1 MSASII
7 KIGIK
12 VGSWEGHIIRGEDC
26 NGKSVIVR
34 LPDAESY
41 KELPSLLYAGCKL
54 NILYA
59 TENEDGALIPRDII
73 LNPDYLL
80 DISTLSRCIQTYG
93 MSPMEYI
100 LGIIEPSEES
110 AARLL
115 GEAANIFLDDCINEN
130 HTSPASYKN
139 SMEGF
144 FREYPLQLS
153 ACEGIDKEFFDN
165 ASIQFHNISTRMG
178 CQSTNRNR
186 FNRED
191 ALLEPSFFCEVLG
204 LQGRIDLLQN
214 DCRLLIELKSGK
226 ADDFNHCAKSEHR
239 IQMLLYKEMLHY
251 NLLIP
256 RNEIKAM
263 LFYSR
268 YPRFYCE
275 DSSQREISN
284 VLMLRNKIVALLRDI
299 EKNGLY
305 GILAGLNPDD
315 LNKNGNNGVLWR
327 NYQRPRIE
335 RIIKPVK
342 AAKPLLCKYVF
353 GNIAFVAREM
363 SIAKSGTESNKRKD
377 NTHSFADVWNSQLQT
392 KLEEGNIL
400 IDLMIAEI
408 KENEGISDIV
418 FNINRKEN
426 EYFPNFRAGDVVFMY
441 RRECDKDNA
450 TNRQVIRGTLSSITT
465 EEVTVHLR
473 HKQRNRK
480 LFTREA
486 LYAIEHDHM
495 DSSFRSSIRD
505 IYSLLSAPEER
516 TELLLAQRLPESDAS
531 QTLHGDYGNSYINE
545 IVLKAKQAK
554 EMFLLVG
561 PPGTGKTSQ
570 ALKSMVDEFM
580 GEDGCNILLASYTNR
595 AVDEICQSIES
606 LSSQPHYIRIG
617 SEDNCHEKYRHRL
630 LKNVIAGCRNRRDIC
645 SIINGTHLFVGTIA
659 SLSSRKEL
667 FGLKR
672 FNVAIIDEAT
682 QILESQM
689 AGLLAATST
698 DGRTAIEKFIL
709 IGDPKQLPAVVVQ
722 SPAES
727 IVKEPELQK
736 IGLSDYATSLF
747 ERLYNRYRQ
756 QMADGATATL
766 YKQGRMHPEVSEF
779 ANKHFYG
786 GILEPI
792 PLPHQE
798 ESLKLNTYDNS
809 DKYQTLLQ
817 SRRAA
822 FIQVD
827 AIPEENIVKSNRR
840 EAEEIAELI
849 DAYYSLNIKNGLEC
863 NPSEEIGVIVPFRNQ
878 IAMVAHA
885 INKKGTPLCKDI
897 TIDTVERF
905 QGSQREMIIFGTTIT
920 DKKQMDML
928 SSTVISADGY
938 LTDRKLNVALTRARK
953 RMYIFGDN
961 RALSASP
968 LYKALIDEL
977 SVEFK

>member
-1 MSASII
+1 
-7 KIGIK
+7 
-12 VGSWEGHIIRGEDC
+12 
-26 NGKSVIVR
+26 
-34 LPDAESY
+34 
-41 KELPSLLYAGCKL
+41 
-54 NILYA
+54 
-59 TENEDGALIPRDII
+59 
-73 LNPDYLL
+73 
-80 DISTLSRCIQTYG
+80 
-93 MSPMEYI
+93 
-100 LGIIEPSEES
+100 
-110 AARLL
+110 
-115 GEAANIFLDDCINEN
+115 
-130 HTSPASYKN
+130 
-139 SMEGF
+139 
-144 FREYPLQLS
+144 
-153 ACEGIDKEFFDN
+153 
-165 ASIQFHNISTRMG
+165 
-178 CQSTNRNR
+178 
-186 FNRED
+186 
-191 ALLEPSFFCEVLG
+191 
-204 LQGRIDLLQN
+204 
-214 DCRLLIELKSGK
+214 
-226 ADDFNHCAKSEHR
+226 
-239 IQMLLYKEMLHY
+239 
-251 NLLIP
+251 
-256 RNEIKAM
+256 
-263 LFYSR
+263 
-268 YPRFYCE
+268 
-275 DSSQREISN
+275 
-284 VLMLRNKIVALLRDI
+284 
-299 EKNGLY
+299 
-305 GILAGLNPDD
+305 
-315 LNKNGNNGVLWR
+315 
-327 NYQRPRIE
+327 
-335 RIIKPVK
+335 
-342 AAKPLLCKYVF
+342 
-353 GNIAFVAREM
+353 
-363 SIAKSGTESNKRKD
+363 
-377 NTHSFADVWNSQLQT
+377 
-392 KLEEGNIL
+392 
-400 IDLMIAEI
+400 
-408 KENEGISDIV
+408 
-418 FNINRKEN
+418 
-426 EYFPNFRAGDVVFMY
+426 
-441 RRECDKDNA
+441 
-450 TNRQVIRGTLSSITT
+450 
-465 EEVTVHLR
+465 
-473 HKQRNRK
+473 
-480 LFTREA
+480 
-486 LYAIEHDHM
+486 
-495 DSSFRSSIRD
+495 
-505 IYSLLSAPEER
+505 
-516 TELLLAQRLPESDAS
+516 
-531 QTLHGDYGNSYINE
+531 
-545 IVLKAKQAK
+545 
-554 EMFLLVG
+554 MFLLVG

-606 LSSQPHYIRIG
+606 LPSQPHYIRIG

-667 FGLKR
+667 FRLKR

-698 DGRTAIEKFIL
+698 DGRPAIEKFIL

-792 PLPHQE
+792 PLPHQK

-809 DKYQTLLQ
+809 DKYQILLQ

-953 RMYIFGDN
+953 RMYIFGDRN
-961 RALSASP
+961 VLQEAQ
-968 LYKALIDEL
+968 LYKSLINEL
-977 SVEFK
+977 E